1 MGKALVV
8 IDMLNDFIRK
18 EGALCVGAEGE
29 KIVPNI
35 AKRLAQA
42 RKKQELVI
50 YLCDRHRPDD
60 AEFAMWPPH
69 GLPGTW
75 GAEIIEELA
84 PRPTEFV
91 LPKRR
96 YSGFTGTEL
105 LVVLHERGVEALE
118 LAGVC
123 TNICV
128 LYTACSARDLAY
140 PVTVNAGCVATFD
153 RKAHAFALEQMKQI
167 LGVSVVQ

>member
-1 MGKALVV
+1 MAKALVV
-8 IDMLNDFIRK
+8 LDMLNDFIRE
-18 EGALCVGAEGE
+18 EGSLCVGADGE

-35 AKRLAQA
+35 AARLDDA
-42 RKKQELVI
+42 RSAGELII
-50 YLCDRHRPDD
+50 YLCDRHRTDD
-60 AEFAMWPPH
+60 AEFALWPPH
-69 GLPGTW
+69 GLLGTW
-75 GAEIIEELA
+75 GADIIEDLA
-84 PRPTEFV
+84 PRPREFV

-105 LVVLHERGVEALE
+105 IVVLHERGIDEME
-118 LAGVC
+118 LTGVC

-140 PVTVNAGCVATFD
+140 PVTVHADRVATFD
-153 RKAHAFALEQMKQI
+153 QKAHEFALEQMGQI